1 MKIHFTVFSSFS
13 THLSSTASSV
23 KYFSSPHSSCSVL
36 QFAGAGARFPGF
48 TKAVSV
54 GIHITDPK
62 PYPLPGTEVNML
74 YFPSCYPFYKNIFR
88 ITKLMTVTQNIPRLK
103 KNICGNVPGDHGGHQ
118 PPPVRREPPLGG
130 AAHHG
135 VDGDEGQAVQVANL
149 ESDDDIL

>member
-1 MKIHFTVFSSFS
+1 
-13 THLSSTASSV
+13 
-23 KYFSSPHSSCSVL
+23 
-36 QFAGAGARFPGF
+36 
-48 TKAVSV
+48 
-54 GIHITDPK
+54 
-62 PYPLPGTEVNML
+62 ML

-88 ITKLMTVTQNIPRLK
+88 ITKLITVTQNIPRLK

-118 PPPVRREPPLGG
+118 PPPVRQEPPLGG